1 MNIFYKII
9 NILKTLN
16 WGLDLG
22 CLNLNLNS
30 IQIKFK
36 LKKLNW
42 NLIQELNMFTQT
54 HQNIE
59 LDLGLTGPTHLKL
72 QPYVLVTWLVLH
84 QTRAWENI
92 YIWG

>member
-36 LKKLNW
+36 LKKLN
-42 NLIQELNMFTQT
+42 
-54 HQNIE
+54 
-59 LDLGLTGPTHLKL
+59 
-72 QPYVLVTWLVLH
+72 
-84 QTRAWENI
+84 
-92 YIWG
+92 